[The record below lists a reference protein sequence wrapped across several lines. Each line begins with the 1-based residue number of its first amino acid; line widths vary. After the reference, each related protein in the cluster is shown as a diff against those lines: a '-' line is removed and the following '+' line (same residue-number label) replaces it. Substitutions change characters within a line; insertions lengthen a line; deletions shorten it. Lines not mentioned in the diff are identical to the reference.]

1 MVLKKLGVTVF
12 AGVMLTGFGYGMD
25 RAPKV
30 KVEIIE
36 PTKVRAYEEDDFRR
50 IRREMY
56 ANGTKVREFLYFS
69 RWHEYLEQVEEEKL
83 RQEAYEY
90 SLREYETEVEKV
102 NKVNRKIRKH
112 NESTTYTNVPQGDS
126 VDISRANYT
135 VQNAD
140 DSKND

>member
-1 MVLKKLGVTVF
+1 MVLKKLGVVIF
-12 AGVMLTGFGYGMD
+12 TGIIVTGIGYGMD

-30 KVEIIE
+30 KVEVIE
-36 PTKVRAYEEDDFRR
+36 PTKVKAYEEDDFKR
-50 IRREMY
+50 IRREKY
-56 ANGTKVREFLYFS
+56 ANGIRVREFLYFS

-90 SLREYETEVEKV
+90 SLKEYETEVERV

-112 NESTTYTNVPQGDS
+112 NESTTHTNVPQGNS
-126 VDISRANYT
+126 VDISRTNYST
-135 VQNAD
+135 QNAD